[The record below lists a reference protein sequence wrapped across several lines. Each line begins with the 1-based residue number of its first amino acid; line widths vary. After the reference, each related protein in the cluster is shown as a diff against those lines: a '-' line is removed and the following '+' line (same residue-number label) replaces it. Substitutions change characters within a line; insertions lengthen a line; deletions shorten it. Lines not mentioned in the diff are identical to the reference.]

1 MRQVSNRHRW
11 SECTSTCGC
20 VPDGQN
26 CVRLADDEDVVC
38 WHDDYGKPCTDGCYI
53 DGTHC
58 FIKTNAQEVRWTR
71 LRPGEKKSDHPFD
84 HGTGVCDLFND
95 RSAAFKDDWG
105 RSSLWE
111 KSAVVIMDMWDKHP
125 TPGTGARA
133 AELAPAINAFV
144 ARARSLGALIVH
156 SPSCD
161 TLSFS
166 FAGRY
171 DSHPARRRAYEARDQ
186 CFPRYGSKDGVSR
199 QYYYYL
205 SNNNAI
211 TSGDFNTGPV
221 EQRRVS
227 VAGPQPRSGIRGP
240 AGRTDRAD
248 RHRRHRAG
256 RRGCDL
262 RRRPRIAVAR
272 HWSGKQRLW
281 RAARA
286 DPRSALHRLL
296 RH

>member
-111 KSAVVIMDMWDKHP
+111 SRSRHHGHVGQASD
-125 TPGTGARA
+125 PGD
-133 AELAPAINAFV
+133 
-144 ARARSLGALIVH
+144 RS
-156 SPSCD
+156 
-161 TLSFS
+161 
-166 FAGRY
+166 
-171 DSHPARRRAYEARDQ
+171 ARRRTRAGHQ
-186 CFPRYGSKDGVSR
+186 CFCGSCALPRRSDRAFTELRHPVVLVRGSVQLASGATTRLRGSRPMLPSVGSKDGVSR

-211 TSGDFNTGPV
+211 TSGDFNGTCRTTAGV
-221 EQRRVS
+221 RRWT
-227 VAGPQPRSGIRGP
+227 AAAIRHTR
-240 AGRTDRAD
+240 ASRAD
-248 RHRRHRAG
+248 RRSGSTSSTPGRPAG
-256 RRGCDL
+256 M
-262 RRRPRIAVAR
+262 
-272 HWSGKQRLW
+272 
-281 RAARA
+281 
-286 DPRSALHRLL
+286 
-296 RH
+296 